1 MRKLRRY
8 RFTNGH
14 ISKAEV
20 LTIKELMA
28 IQKGLEDIKN
38 GRAYKMQD
46 GENMTDFL
54 KRIKRNEG

>member
-1 MRKLRRY
+1 MIKLIVR

-14 ISKAEV
+14 LSKAED
-20 LTIKELMA
+20 LTIKELMS

-38 GRAYKMQD
+38 GRVYKMKD

-54 KRIKRNEG
+54 KRTLTKK